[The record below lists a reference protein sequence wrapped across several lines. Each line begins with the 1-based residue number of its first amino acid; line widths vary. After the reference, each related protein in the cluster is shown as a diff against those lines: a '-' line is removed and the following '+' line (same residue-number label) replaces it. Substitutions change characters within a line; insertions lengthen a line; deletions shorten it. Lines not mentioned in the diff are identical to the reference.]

1 MVKRNDS
8 FPVPDVVGSGQQ
20 SHEGRN
26 TLLLTF
32 EVADQRAKTHGRVRS
47 TLDRRP
53 HHEIPDGVHCHSE
66 TGHLHSVIL
75 GYPDN
80 MMRKERSVEGA
91 INGTEAK
98 NIQQGIIPTPEQT
111 TAEFVGFKEVLE
123 LHGVDVYMPTELD
136 VHEQIYTRDIGFSVG
151 EIFFISNMAKADRK
165 DEIHGIS
172 HLIDHFE
179 RKIQVPEGINIEG
192 GDIIVDKGVVYMGIG
207 QRTGENAIPF
217 MQAALEG
224 TGLVLE
230 PIYIKQPEE
239 GEDSLHLDCTFMP
252 VGEGHAL
259 IYPEAMKNIPD
270 SMKSNYQWIVVTRE
284 EQENLGTNV
293 LSLSPQKVVSR
304 HVATR
309 INEEMRKAGLEVIE
323 LQFDQAP
330 MNGGSFR
337 CCTLPLRRNKSFRVP
352 HEQDHEHGGM
362 RQEYPHA
369 TNGAAGGFAKTAKLD
384 QVA

>member
-1 MVKRNDS
+1 MEIRDDGFS
-8 FPVPDVVGSGQQ
+8 VPDRDDRVTPQ
-20 SHEGRN
+20 SEGRN
-26 TLLLTF
+26 VLQLVTP
-32 EVADQRAKTHGRVRS
+32 VDDQRVVTHGRVRS
-47 TLDRRP
+47 VLDRRP

-98 NIQQGIIPTPEQT
+98 NIQRGIVPTPDET

-151 EIFFISNMAKADRK
+151 NIFFISNMAKVDRK

-172 HLIDHFE
+172 HLVDHFE
-179 RKIQVPEGINIEG
+179 TKIQVPEGINIEG

-217 MQAALEG
+217 MQKALEG

-230 PIYIKQPEE
+230 PIYIKQPNE

-259 IYPEAMKNIPD
+259 IYPDAMRNIPD
-270 SMKSNYQWIVVTRE
+270 ILKENYTFIVITRE

-337 CCTLPLRRNKSFRVP
+337 CCTLPLKRSQSFRVSN
-352 HEQDHEHGGM
+352 EQDRESGGM
-362 RQEYPHA
+362 RQERPHDL
-369 TNGAAGGFAKTAKLD
+369 GVAAGGFTRTAKSK
-384 QVA
+384 QIA